1 MEYLLGDILIDGGKD
16 TGTPTAVPSWKEN
29 QNQNSLQHTYA
40 RNFLCSNIILIL
52 DRTSLTIDYFFGI
65 M

>member
-29 QNQNSLQHTYA
+29 QNSLQHTYA
-40 RNFLCSNIILIL
+40 RNFLCSNIVLIL